1 MKRIRKSRAAR
12 IIGWLLTVA
21 MITPLVCQSLRPQ
34 AALAQSASA
43 AGGMQTVVVVDFAN
57 KSGVP
62 GELLARTA
70 TDAVAVELGNSA
82 RFDPLRRDEVD
93 RQARDLNLK
102 KPYDMVAMS
111 KLAGALS
118 ATGIVTG
125 EIVAVKPGPKTGPKC
140 VSVWLKVGILEASS
154 GQLTSGAAQIGV
166 AYARAGVTDTDELAQ
181 EAANNA
187 ANLAVK
193 QILQTVLPEGT
204 IISSVGAGRIGTDL
218 NILVNKGSRDG
229 VGEGMQMLVLR
240 DRQRVGKIAVTAVY
254 ATDSE
259 AKVLENTL
267 GIRPEDKVRA
277 IFPMPDFPSV
287 AGFKSVTRK
296 TPTNGGS
303 SVAALGKLLVVLLV
317 GGVVVAAVA
326 GGKNSTTTAVVA
338 EATTLNGAPA
348 VRVTYR
354 DNMWGSTTLEH
365 QIWREPDYGYNF
377 QGTPVAA
384 LTGFMY
390 TDLASPWSYW
400 DGTKGFRQAA
410 TGGTGNNNNGGAGDS
425 EVVTPDAGAV
435 PGFTPG
441 NSYNYGV
448 NAIIRRP
455 VSTSTSNNNNNGTGG
470 TTETEDVS
478 TEPVRSGQ
486 VTPVIPSI
494 LSSPQDMAVNVDLAK
509 FNPTWNSTRGA
520 DVFVVEVSTDRTFKN
535 KAVLVQLPMVYSTA
549 VMTQGVAQTLPAS
562 VDLTALDVLKRDA
575 TFANY
580 VNRVA
585 GSAKPTLYW
594 RIGARNDADRP
605 GPVDWITSSAGNGDR
620 TYRWVY
626 TGIRSFT
633 PADMPPPPP

>member
-21 MITPLVCQSLRPQ
+21 MITPLVCQTLRPQ
-34 AALAQSASA
+34 AAFAQTAAST
-43 AGGMQTVVVVDFAN
+43 GGMQTVVVVDFAN

-140 VSVWLKVGILEASS
+140 VSVWLKVSILEASS

-204 IISSVGAGRIGTDL
+204 IISSVGSGRVGTDL
-218 NILVNKGSRDG
+218 GILVNKGSRDG

-277 IFPMPDFPSV
+277 IFPMPDFPNVS
-287 AGFKSVTRK
+287 GFKNVTHK
-296 TPTNGGS
+296 APSNGSS

-338 EATTLNGAPA
+338 EATTLSGAPV

-365 QIWREPDYGYNF
+365 QIWREPDYTYNF

-384 LTGFMY
+384 LTGY
-390 TDLASPWSYW
+390 SYIDNASPLSFW
-400 DGTKGFRQAA
+400 D
-410 TGGTGNNNNGGAGDS
+410 
-425 EVVTPDAGAV
+425 
-435 PGFTPG
+435 
-441 NSYNYGV
+441 
-448 NAIIRRP
+448 
-455 VSTSTSNNNNNGTGG
+455 
-470 TTETEDVS
+470 
-478 TEPVRSGQ
+478 
-486 VTPVIPSI
+486 
-494 LSSPQDMAVNVDLAK
+494 
-509 FNPTWNSTRGA
+509 
-520 DVFVVEVSTDRTFKN
+520 
-535 KAVLVQLPMVYSTA
+535 
-549 VMTQGVAQTLPAS
+549 
-562 VDLTALDVLKRDA
+562 
-575 TFANY
+575 
-580 VNRVA
+580 
-585 GSAKPTLYW
+585 
-594 RIGARNDADRP
+594 
-605 GPVDWITSSAGNGDR
+605 
-620 TYRWVY
+620 
-626 TGIRSFT
+626 
-633 PADMPPPPP
+633 